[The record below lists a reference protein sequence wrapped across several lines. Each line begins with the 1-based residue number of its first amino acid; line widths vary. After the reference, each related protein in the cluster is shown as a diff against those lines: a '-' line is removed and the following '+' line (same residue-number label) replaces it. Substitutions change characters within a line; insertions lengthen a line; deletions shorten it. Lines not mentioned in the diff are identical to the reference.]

1 MTKFPMIAIAAL
13 AASSLTLAAPV
24 QAQDSAAPGEPGRYT
39 MSQTPDGFLRLDT
52 RTGAVAL
59 CTTSGGVAACRGA
72 PEDRSAL
79 ETEIARLTKENA
91 DLKAKIAAR
100 GPAARSFDLPKDEDM
115 DKALTLAEK
124 FMRRMMRIMREE
136 EPKDKI

>member
-1 MTKFPMIAIAAL
+1 MMKFSLIAFATLAFAAPAL
-13 AASSLTLAAPV
+13 A
-24 QAQDSAAPGEPGRYT
+24 QDAAAPGEPGRYT

-115 DKALTLAEK
+115 DKALTFAEK
-124 FMRRMMRIMREE
+124 FLRRMMRIMREE